1 MDFSSFKAYDIRG
14 IYPSTFNETM
24 AGSIG
29 RALAS
34 LTKAKCIVIGGDIR
48 NSTESIKAA
57 IIDSLNSYGINT
69 IDIGLCGSELVY
81 FASSYLNVDA
91 GIMITASHNPKEY
104 NGLKLV
110 RKNAVPIGIDSGL
123 LEIKEIIAH
132 ENLPDAKVHGS
143 NSYVNINQAYVER
156 LLSFIKPNSLAPLKI
171 VTNAGNG
178 CAGFF
183 LDLIEKELPLSF
195 IKINHEPDGDF
206 PNDVPN
212 PMLIAQRQLVSEAV
226 INNKADL
233 GIAWDGD
240 FDRCFFYDEEGNFID
255 GYYIVGLLSEYFLR
269 QTDKTEA
276 IVYDPRVTWNTEEII
291 KKYKGKPVI
300 SKSGHSFIKNT
311 MKTNDAIFGG
321 EMSGHYYFRDFFY
334 ADTGMV
340 PWLIISQIL
349 TQTKKNLSELVS
361 ARINKFP
368 SSGEINIKVAD
379 INKTLLGIEKNYISA
394 IDLCQILYIDG
405 ITMEFTTWRFNLR
418 ASNTEPLIR
427 LNIETKNDKKLL
439 MVKIKEI
446 TQLITSLG
454 S

>member
-1 MDFSSFKAYDIRG
+1 MDISSFKSYDIRG

-24 AGSIG
+24 AGSIA

-48 NSTESIKAA
+48 NSTESIKKA
-57 IIDSLNSYGINT
+57 IIESLNSYGVNT

-81 FASSYLNVDA
+81 FASSYLDIDA
-91 GIMITASHNPKEY
+91 GIMITASHNPREY

-110 RKNAVPIGIDSGL
+110 RKNAVPIGVDSGL
-123 LEIKEIIAH
+123 LEIKEIITH
-132 ENLPDAKVHGS
+132 GDQLDAETQGS
-143 NSYVNINQAYVER
+143 NSHININQAYVER
-156 LLSFIKPNSLAPLKI
+156 LLSFIKPDALAPLKI

-183 LDLIEKELPLSF
+183 LDLIENELSLSF
-195 IKINHEPDGDF
+195 IKIHHEPDGDF

-212 PMLIAQRQLVSEAV
+212 PMLVAQRKLISEAV

-240 FDRCFFYDEEGNFID
+240 FDRCFFYDEKGNFID
-255 GYYIVGLLSEYFLR
+255 GYYIVGLLSEYFLS
-269 QTDKTEA
+269 QSNKTEV
-276 IVYDPRVTWNTEEII
+276 IVYDSRVVWNTEEII
-291 KKYKGKPVI
+291 QKYNGKPVM

-311 MKTNDAIFGG
+311 MKANDAIFGG

-340 PWLIISQIL
+340 PWLIICQIL
-349 TQTKKNLSELVS
+349 SQTNKNLSELVS
-361 ARINKFP
+361 TQIDNFP
-368 SSGEINIKVAD
+368 SSGEINIKVTD
-379 INKTLLGIEKNYISA
+379 IKKTLLGIEKNYTGA
-394 IDLCQILYIDG
+394 VDLSEITYIDG
-405 ITMEFTTWRFNLR
+405 ITMEFTAWRFNLR

-427 LNIETKNDKKLL
+427 LNIETKNDRKLL
-439 MVKIKEI
+439 MDKTKEI
-446 TQLITSLG
+446 TKLITSLG